1 MAKKRLCRLLSVLT
15 AITML
20 ITMVSAGLLYTAA
33 DETTAPEN
41 VLQTQLASVRP
52 IIMYPTTGTVVDSN
66 RFNAANANAVAM
78 TTDGDKDTAAEV
90 WGALD
95 WNPARYVGVEYTLK
109 SAVDCGAAYVYA
121 QSGEKWRVYASE
133 SVDTLYTADSL
144 VDTVTAAESGAKVT
158 LDRRVRYVAFV
169 NEAYEGAIHVRE
181 LEVFTAAADETT
193 APENVLQTQLASVRP
208 IIMYPTTG
216 TVVDSSRFNA
226 ANANAVTMTT
236 DGDKDTAAEVWGAL
250 DWDPARY
257 VGVEYTLKS
266 AVDCGAAYVYAQG
279 GEKWRVYASE
289 SADTLYTA
297 DSLVDTVTA
306 AESGAKV
313 TLDRKVR
320 YVAFVNEFYEGAI
333 HIRELEVFTAEPD
346 SGFVSENALRTKLAT
361 AAGVNMFVSNGQ
373 IESSSRFDVKGA
385 LAASTDGDRTTA
397 TDVYGALD
405 WNPARYVG
413 AVYSLTDTVFADY
426 IMIYS
431 GFDAYKD
438 TYRVYASESLDTLY
452 SPDSI
457 VGNNIACG
465 DAGVKLEVGKRVR
478 YVAFFCTDYVGNQ
491 RVKEFELWTGEDTD
505 ASKNLLKDSVS
516 SAVGIFYNE
525 NGTVETTTRVTEAS
539 IQALTDGVT
548 DAWTDLPGSID
559 WSPAKYPGVQ
569 YTLDAS
575 YYIDKL
581 TVYAGINAS
590 YPEQWRVYASDA
602 EETLYDEAHRLGTL
616 DCTGTEQTLTVG
628 KEVRYVA
635 FVCVAQTGNPRPR
648 EFEVWSGT
656 KPDDGGKDT
665 VVKVLTVG
673 NSFAENASI
682 YATEIAAAGGKSL
695 TFGYLKYP
703 SCTIDQHYDNAVND
717 KAVYKFALTE
727 NRSGT
732 VVRTTVKDG
741 SSSFATIREALEY
754 TDWDIVV
761 LQQGSTASYD
771 YAAYAKT
778 PQLMEYIRGYLPEV
792 RFLIHETWSWATWS
806 LDGNPANDFKNIEKA
821 YHQMAADN
829 GNLTIIPSGRAFEF
843 ARRDGIGV
851 NDADNQHAN
860 AYGQYLAGA
869 CYVAT
874 IFGGDITA
882 NPFGDGHPAFAD
894 VDMTV
899 LRSAVRNAMS
909 YIYDPNSSWDWSD
922 GKDIPEDTLKDP
934 DSVNFIAR
942 HYADHS
948 TIAMNPAAKMVSE
961 HTHFV
966 AANAKAVHMAIDGQ
980 TDKDFEVWGALDWD
994 PPQYVGV
1001 MFTLDGS
1008 YNVDTAV
1015 VYGKAD
1021 VTVEVYASDS
1031 ITTLHDAASYVGKV
1045 SCSGGKTEIAIGR
1058 QISYVS
1064 FLISGYTAGS
1074 SAHLMELDLT
1084 GSDTAVVK
1092 EPIVW
1097 PAMPAG
1103 ENLLKN
1109 AAATKIIA
1117 PNGDFAG
1124 TKEYTY
1130 GLMDS
1135 RSPVEL
1141 SVLTDGDLQ
1150 KHFDVWSLTNT
1161 DKPGVLYDL
1170 GAYYDISHLHVWAG
1184 ADGSQFLVVNGYRIY
1199 ASDSLQELYKT
1210 KNLVASY
1217 SNADDSTNEY
1227 GLNTQLKR
1235 VRYIA
1240 FLLTDSSD
1248 GGWRMR
1254 EFAAVG
1260 TRSADQS
1267 QPVERKSII
1276 EGMDAEY
1283 YGVAGDN
1290 LADPVYM
1297 GASNFVSALT
1307 DGSRDNVE
1315 FWGGSDIQNTRFVF
1329 IYNLYENF
1337 DLTGADIYAFADSIE
1352 EDSGIH
1358 KGIRSAKI
1366 YASRKFDT
1374 LFTGTPV
1381 TVKEDYEDSARP
1393 DETSSF
1399 SAEAPASWKQARY
1412 VAFVFTIGD
1421 SRYGACRLEELK
1433 VYGTLSAEQD
1443 KEEEKAKLPQYID
1456 LTADN
1461 GVVARIF
1468 AKDANDDL
1476 TKLAAVL
1483 QAAVSTETADLS
1495 FVEQAL
1501 TGFKA
1506 SQLYKL
1512 SIVNEGGAA
1521 VDTGGRLIR
1530 LSLPVEDTHKTVAC
1544 VDENGAEIVSSG
1556 VLGDC
1561 ITVETE
1567 TLRSYALVTAVDTG
1581 TTGAGG
1587 VSPLLIVTI
1596 CLGVLACAG
1605 LVATVC
1611 MALAVR
1617 KKK

>member
-1 MAKKRLCRLLSVLT
+1 MAKKDLCRLLSILT

-20 ITMVSAGLLYTAA
+20 FTMVSAGLLYTAA
-33 DETTAPEN
+33 DEAFLPEN
-41 VLQTQLASVRP
+41 VLQTQLESVRP
-52 IIMYPTTGTVVDSN
+52 ILMYASGTVVDSN
-66 RFNAANANAVAM
+66 
-78 TTDGDKDTAAEV
+78 
-90 WGALD
+90 
-95 WNPARYVGVEYTLK
+95 
-109 SAVDCGAAYVYA
+109 
-121 QSGEKWRVYASE
+121 
-133 SVDTLYTADSL
+133 
-144 VDTVTAAESGAKVT
+144 
-158 LDRRVRYVAFV
+158 
-169 NEAYEGAIHVRE
+169 
-181 LEVFTAAADETT
+181 
-193 APENVLQTQLASVRP
+193 
-208 IIMYPTTG
+208 
-216 TVVDSSRFNA
+216 RFNA

-257 VGVEYTLKS
+257 IGVQYTLN
-266 AVDCGAAYVYAQG
+266 DTYLCGDAYVYAQA

-289 SADTLYTA
+289 NADTLYAA

-306 AESGAKV
+306 AAGGTRVKI
-313 TLDRKVR
+313 DRRVR
-320 YVAFVNEFYEGAI
+320 YVAFVNEYYEGSI
-333 HIRELEVFTAEPD
+333 HIRELELFTAEPG
-346 SGFVSENALRTKLAT
+346 SSFVSENALRTKLAA

-373 IESSSRFDVKGA
+373 IESSNRFDGNGA
-385 LAASTDGDRTTA
+385 LAKSTDGDRAAA

-405 WNPARYVG
+405 WDPARYIG
-413 AVYSLTDTVFADY
+413 AVYSLTEAVFADY

-431 GFDAYKD
+431 GYDAYKD
-438 TYRVYASESLDTLY
+438 TYRVYASDSLDTLY

-457 VGNNIACG
+457 VGNNIVCG
-465 DAGVKLEVGKRVR
+465 DAGVKIGVGKRVR

-516 SAVGIFYNE
+516 SAAGIFYNE
-525 NGTVETTTRVTEAS
+525 NGTVDITTRVTEDS
-539 IQALTDGVT
+539 IRALTDGVT

-569 YTLDAS
+569 YTLDDV
-575 YYIDKL
+575 YYVEKIS
-581 TVYAGINAS
+581 VYAGINAS
-590 YPEQWRVYASDA
+590 YPERWQVYASDA
-602 EETLYDEAHRLGTL
+602 AETLYDDGHRLGTL
-616 DCTGTEQTLTVG
+616 DCTGTEQILTVG
-628 KEVRYVA
+628 KEVRFVA

-656 KPDDGGKDT
+656 KPDDGDGGEEDT
-665 VVKVLTVG
+665 AVKVLTVG

-682 YATEIAAAGGKSL
+682 YATEIAAAVGKSL

-703 SCTIDQHYDNAVND
+703 SCTIDQHYDNAVGD

-727 NRSGT
+727 NRDGT

-741 SSSFATIREALEY
+741 SGSFATIREALEY
-754 TDWDIVV
+754 TDWDMVV

-771 YAAYAKT
+771 YATYARA

-792 RFLIHETWSWATWS
+792 RFMVHETWSWATWS
-806 LDGNPANDFKNIEKA
+806 LDNNPANDFKNIEKA
-821 YHQMAADN
+821 YHQLAADA
-829 GNLTIIPSGRAFEF
+829 GNLTIIPTGRAFEF
-843 ARRDGIGV
+843 ARRDDIGV

-869 CYVAT
+869 CYVTT
-874 IFGGDITA
+874 IFGGDIYA
-882 NPFGDGHPAFAD
+882 NPFGNGHPAFAD
-894 VDMTV
+894 VDMDA

-909 YIYDPNSSWDWSD
+909 YIYDPNNSWDWSD
-922 GKDIPEDTLKDP
+922 GKEITEDSLKNP
-934 DSVNFIAR
+934 DSANFIAR
-942 HYADHS
+942 HYAAHS
-948 TIAMNPAAKMVSE
+948 TIAMNPAADMVSG

-966 AANAKAVHMAIDGQ
+966 GANAQAVHMAIDGK
-980 TDKDFEVWGALDWD
+980 TDAEFEVWGALDWD

-1008 YNVDTAV
+1008 YSVDTAV
-1015 VYGKAD
+1015 VYGKED

-1031 ITTLHDAASYVGKV
+1031 ITTLHDRSSYVGRV
-1045 SCSGGKTEIAIGR
+1045 SCTGGKADIRIGR
-1058 QISYVS
+1058 QIGYVS
-1064 FLISGYTAGS
+1064 FLVSGYAAGS

-1109 AAATKIIA
+1109 ATATKIIA
-1117 PNGDFAG
+1117 PNGDFSGA
-1124 TKEYTY
+1124 KEYAY
-1130 GLMDS
+1130 GLMNAQ
-1135 RSPVEL
+1135 SPVEL
-1141 SVLTDGDLQ
+1141 SVLTDGNLQ
-1150 KHFDVWSLTNT
+1150 NHFDVWSLTNT

-1170 GAYYDISHLHVWAG
+1170 GAYYDISHLHAWAG

-1199 ASDSLQELYKT
+1199 ASDSLQNLYKT
-1210 KNLVASY
+1210 KSLIASY
-1217 SNADDSTNEY
+1217 SNADDSTNEF

-1240 FLLTDSSD
+1240 FLLTDTSD

-1254 EFAAVG
+1254 EFAAAGVK
-1260 TRSADQS
+1260 SADQS
-1267 QPVERKSII
+1267 QPVEQESII
-1276 EGMDAEY
+1276 AGMDAEY
-1283 YGVAGDN
+1283 YGVAGEN

-1307 DGSRDNVE
+1307 DGSRDSVE
-1315 FWGGSDIQNTRFVF
+1315 FWGGSDIHNTRFVF

-1366 YASRKFDT
+1366 YASRKFDD

-1381 TVKEDYEDSARP
+1381 TVKEDYEDASRP

-1399 SAEAPASWKQARY
+1399 SVEAPASWKRARY

-1433 VYGTLSAEQD
+1433 VYGTISAEQD

-1476 TKLAAVL
+1476 TKLTAAL
-1483 QAAVSTETADLS
+1483 KATISTDAADLT

-1501 TGFKA
+1501 IGFKA
-1506 SQLYKL
+1506 SQLYRL
-1512 SIVNEGGAA
+1512 GIVNESGTA
-1521 VDTGGRLIR
+1521 VDTDGRLIR
-1530 LSLPVEDTHKTVAC
+1530 LSLPAEDVKKTVAC

-1556 VLGDC
+1556 VLGAY

-1567 TLRSYALVTAVDTG
+1567 TLRNYALVSATG
-1581 TTGAGG
+1581 TGANGG
-1587 VSPLLIVTI
+1587 TEITAMLIVTI

-1605 LVATVC
+1605 LAATVC
-1611 MALAVR
+1611 LAVAVR